1 MRWNQRFSQARSYV
15 QLYLKAYF
23 YAWLHRFDEPV
34 PGWSFELRT
43 PFFGVWFG
51 KNIPDLGYLRLWT
64 GVEFMLLANTPI
76 REGDSIYCYSWR
88 RQVISYDVL
97 LERYQ

>member
-1 MRWNQRFSQARSYV
+1 
-15 QLYLKAYF
+15 
-23 YAWLHRFDEPV
+23 
-34 PGWSFELRT
+34 
-43 PFFGVWFG
+43 
-51 KNIPDLGYLRLWT
+51 
-64 GVEFMLLANTPI
+64 MLLANTPI